1 MLLAVSYLRVS
12 TREQAERGG
21 TEEGSRKT
29 CGTVLRTRDL
39 LDALG
44 NGEAVWVRLTVK
56 PSAMP
61 GLGDVQHPLDEL
73 AEIASL
79 AGPSNSAYGRRI

>member
-21 TEEGSRKT
+21 TEEGPPSSGSYPSPIGAVRRSRKT

-44 NGEAVWVRLTVK
+44 NGEAVWVRLT
-56 PSAMP
+56 AA
-61 GLGDVQHPLDEL
+61 GD
-73 AEIASL
+73 AA
-79 AGPSNSAYGRRI
+79 RRA